1 MYRLVVVEDERD
13 VRQRLI
19 TLIKKADSGFQLVAE
34 YENGIDAYDAMAT
47 DAPDLLITD
56 IRIPYIDGIELAKR
70 TRNIMPLCK
79 VIIITGYNEFDYA
92 KEAANLGVVSFVSKP
107 VTLESV
113 KESLQKT
120 HDILDQEYVTASNL
134 SKLEAFYRDSLPVI
148 RENDLNRLA
157 DMSGID
163 PDFEKKLAYN
173 KIDLNYEYFA
183 FCIFDLDQT
192 VKGWEERNDLA
203 FASVRSFVEESV
215 RPLYDLELFN
225 RQDKLCLI
233 LKSHQPMIVATI
245 ERTLEQVILRYTD
258 ATMSVG
264 FSNVHQDRNFSHM
277 RREAA
282 RALEY
287 RGLMGGRSVFYYGN
301 ATLPGEA
308 QLMDEDMIREL
319 GYWIRFHTEEDTLA
333 YLDRIRE
340 SMEQNGNLYH
350 YTMMGVL
357 NVLLKNCDHL
367 DRLTENRTGQ
377 RNIYQQLMESKTAKE
392 AFGLLSD
399 LCRQIFQIN
408 DDLRIDTLERNMQKV
423 IAYIDA
429 HYCDADIS
437 FESVAGAVNF
447 SVSYIGALFKKKLG
461 TSFVK
466 HLTALRM
473 ERARELLANQ
483 TFKIIDVAEQ
493 LGYADPY
500 YFSHCFKKHTGVS
513 PKEFRNRAERI
524 NENRRRS

>member
-13 VRQRLI
+13 VRKRLI
-19 TLIKKADSGFQLVAE
+19 TLIDKSCAGFQLIAE
-34 YENGIDAYDAMAT
+34 YENGIDAYDAIAT

-70 TRNIMPLCK
+70 TRDTLPLCK

-92 KEAANLGVVSFVSKP
+92 KEAANLGVVGFISKP
-107 VTLESV
+107 VTLDVVQEI
-113 KESLQKT
+113 LLKT
-120 HDILDQEYVTASNL
+120 QLILDQEYITASNQ
-134 SKLEAFYRDSLPVI
+134 SRLEDFYRDSLPII

-157 DMSGID
+157 DMSGIS

-183 FCIFDLDQT
+183 FCIFDLDQK
-192 VKGWEERNDLA
+192 VKGWEEQNDLT
-203 FASVRSFVEESV
+203 FASVRSSVEESIGH
-215 RPLYDLELFN
+215 LCDAELFN

-233 LKSHQPMIVATI
+233 LKSHQELAIASI

-264 FSNVHQDRNFSHM
+264 ISCVHHDRNFARM

-287 RGLMGGRSVFYYGN
+287 RSLMGGRSVFYYGN
-301 ATLPGEA
+301 AMPPGEA
-308 QLMDEDMIREL
+308 RLMDDELIREL
-319 GYWIRFHTEEDTLA
+319 GYWIRFRTEEDTLV
-333 YLDRIRE
+333 YLDQIRE
-340 SMEQNGNLYH
+340 SMEQNGNLHH
-350 YTMMGVL
+350 YTTMGIL

-367 DRLTENRTGQ
+367 DGLSELWTGQ
-377 RNIYQQLMESKTAKE
+377 ESVYRQLMESKTSRE
-392 AFGLLSD
+392 AFKFLGD
-399 LCRQIFQIN
+399 LCKQVFRIN
-408 DDLRIDTLERNMQKV
+408 DNLRFDTLERNMQKV
-423 IAYIDA
+423 LAYIET
-429 HYCDADIS
+429 HYCDTDIS

-447 SVSYIGALFKKKLG
+447 SVSYIGALFKRKMG

-473 ERARELLANQ
+473 ERARELLANHSL
-483 TFKIIDVAEQ
+483 KIIDVAEQ

-500 YFSHCFKKHTGVS
+500 YFSHCFKKYTGVS
-513 PKEFRNRAERI
+513 PKEFRS
-524 NENRRRS
+524 RS